1 MTFIIGRWATTNEK
15 DKRLFFVGTQREQ
28 EELQT
33 TLCLLDQ
40 VAREAGA
47 TSAAAA
53 AAATRDAMPDA
64 LRVATLS
71 TAQLDDRNFR
81 VLKAYVNVVEY
92 LVDGFALKAVS
103 V

>member
-47 TSAAAA
+47 TPAA
-53 AAATRDAMPDA
+53 AAATRDSMPDA

-103 V
+103 D

>member
-47 TSAAAA
+47 TPAA